1 MITPVARGI
10 LLLALSL
17 FALTG
22 TATAGWD
29 PNGKAQMIANANA
42 TVAEFKKA
50 DSSLQTFF
58 NKAYGYVVFPTIG
71 KGGFI
76 VGGATG
82 RGVVY
87 GGGTPIGV
95 SRLSQG
101 TFGAQIGGQ
110 AYSQMIF
117 FEDKGA
123 FERFKSGNLKFSA
136 QATAVAVT
144 EGAAKAQPY
153 ENGVAV
159 FTLVKGGLMAEAT
172 IGGQHF
178 SYQAF

>member
-1 MITPVARGI
+1 MITSIARAT
-10 LLLALSL
+10 LLLAFSL

-22 TATAGWD
+22 TTTAGWD
-29 PNGKAQMIANANA
+29 PNEKAKMIANANA
-42 TVAEFKKA
+42 TIAEFKKA
-50 DSSLQTFF
+50 DSSLRNFF
-58 NKAYGYVVFPTIG
+58 SESYGYVVFPTIG

-87 GGGTPIGV
+87 RGETPIGI

-123 FERFKSGNLKFSA
+123 FEQFKSGNLKFSA

-144 EGAAKAQPY
+144 EGAAKTQPY
-153 ENGVAV
+153 GNGVAV

>member
-1 MITPVARGI
+1 MTTSIARAT
-10 LLLALSL
+10 LLFALSL

-22 TATAGWD
+22 TATAGPD
-29 PNGKAQMIANANA
+29 PSEKTQMIANANA
-42 TVAEFKKA
+42 TIAEFKKS
-50 DSSLQTFF
+50 DSSLDSFF
-58 NKAYGYVVFPTIG
+58 GKSYGYVVFPTIG

-87 GGGTPIGV
+87 HGGTPIGV

-101 TFGAQIGGQ
+101 TIGAQIGGQ
-110 AYSQMIF
+110 AYSQIIF
-117 FEDKGA
+117 FEDKNA
-123 FERFKSGNLKFSA
+123 FEQFKSGNLKFSA

-153 ENGVAV
+153 SNGVAV
-159 FTLVKGGLMAEAT
+159 FTLIKGGLMAEAS

-178 SYQAF
+178 SYEAF